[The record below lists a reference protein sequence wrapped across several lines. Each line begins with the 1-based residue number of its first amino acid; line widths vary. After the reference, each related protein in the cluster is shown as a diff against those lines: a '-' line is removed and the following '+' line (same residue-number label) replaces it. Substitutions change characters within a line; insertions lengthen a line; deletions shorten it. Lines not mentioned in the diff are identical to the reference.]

1 MARPKNPIRTREQQ
15 AIELAAAGKSYQEI
29 GDELGVDRT
38 TVSRWFRREDVRAM
52 RDAALAEVVRAMV
65 PRAYAVLHKQLDDKN
80 PWVAQGAAREVIR
93 LYDQQQGAADQSVV
107 VSFANMPT
115 PGTPQGAGDLPGG
128 KENKEIIE
136 TEYA

>member
-1 MARPKNPIRTREQQ
+1 MGRPKNPISSKEQQ

-29 GDELGVDRT
+29 GDALGVNRT
-38 TVSRWFRREDVRAM
+38 TVSRWFKREDVKAM

-65 PRAYAVLHKQLDDKN
+65 PRAYAVLHQQLDNKN

-93 LYDQQQGAADQSVV
+93 LYEQQQGAADASVV

-115 PGTPQGAGDLPGG
+115 PGTPQGAGEMPG
-128 KENKEIIE
+128 NDDVIE

>member
-1 MARPKNPIRTREQQ
+1 MGRPKNPISSKEQQ

-29 GDELGVDRT
+29 GDALGVNRT
-38 TVSRWFRREDVRAM
+38 TVSRWFKREDVKAM

-65 PRAYAVLHKQLDDKN
+65 PRAYAVLHQQLDNKN

-93 LYDQQQGAADQSVV
+93 LYEQQQGAADASVV

-115 PGTPQGAGDLPGG
+115 PGTPQGAGELPG
-128 KENKEIIE
+128 NDDVIE

>member
-1 MARPKNPIRTREQQ
+1 MGRPKNPISSKEQQ

-29 GDELGVDRT
+29 GDALGVNRT
-38 TVSRWFRREDVRAM
+38 TVSRWFKREDVKAM

-65 PRAYAVLHKQLDDKN
+65 PRAYAVLHQQLDNKN

-93 LYDQQQGAADQSVV
+93 LYEQQQGTADASVV

-115 PGTPQGAGDLPGG
+115 PGTPQGAGEMP
-128 KENKEIIE
+128 ENDDVIE